1 MLGNDPR
8 KRRPS
13 HHNKDTFHFGE
24 NQKQENI
31 RLDNIFQS
39 TSSVPGFNPFFLH
52 DFQYEWIIIFSLITH
67 RKYKEGTQQL
77 NKENPEETNKINF
90 GWIYQKEGFVE
101 KPSMQEVY
109 IADGDLNP
117 NESLQSKQS
126 NNDTT
131 TTQNSVN
138 LVNWNK
144 THFLF
149 DRLFLI

>member
-1 MLGNDPR
+1 
-8 KRRPS
+8 
-13 HHNKDTFHFGE
+13 
-24 NQKQENI
+24 
-31 RLDNIFQS
+31 
-39 TSSVPGFNPFFLH
+39 
-52 DFQYEWIIIFSLITH
+52 
-67 RKYKEGTQQL
+67 
-77 NKENPEETNKINF
+77 
-90 GWIYQKEGFVE
+90 
-101 KPSMQEVY
+101 MQEVY